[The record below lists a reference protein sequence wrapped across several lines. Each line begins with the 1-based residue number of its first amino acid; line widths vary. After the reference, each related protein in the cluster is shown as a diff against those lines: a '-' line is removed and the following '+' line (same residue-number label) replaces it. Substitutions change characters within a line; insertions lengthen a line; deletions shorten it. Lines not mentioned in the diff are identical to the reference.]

1 MKRIKSRFSARAIMT
16 VLFALV
22 FMLALS
28 GGTIF
33 AVTVDAN
40 NDGSVNINDVTAI
53 QRHAAE
59 MEPLEGI
66 CLLAADVNGENG
78 VEINDATTIQTYLAE
93 YEQQYPIGEKL
104 SVLTR

>member
-1 MKRIKSRFSARAIMT
+1 
-16 VLFALV
+16 
-22 FMLALS
+22 
-28 GGTIF
+28 
-33 AVTVDAN
+33 
-40 NDGSVNINDVTAI
+40 
-53 QRHAAE
+53 